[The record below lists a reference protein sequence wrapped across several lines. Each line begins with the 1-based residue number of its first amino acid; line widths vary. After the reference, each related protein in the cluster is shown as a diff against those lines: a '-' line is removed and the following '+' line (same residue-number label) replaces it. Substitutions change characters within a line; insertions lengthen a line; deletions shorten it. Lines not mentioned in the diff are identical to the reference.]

1 MNIDLF
7 KYIMK
12 MIVVPML
19 LLSLVLIIHGSD
31 DNISITNVIGF
42 ILLIISGSYIIVD
55 AKNKDEQILK
65 HSRCSKCSAT
75 STVCE
80 DSTSLFIN
88 LINIIM
94 GKTFKDFDSEGRFK
108 GVYLSKYLTDEEKTK
123 VKRFAKLDK

>member
-19 LLSLVLIIHGSD
+19 ILSLVLIIHGND

-55 AKNKDEQILK
+55 AKNKDE
-65 HSRCSKCSAT
+65 
-75 STVCE
+75 
-80 DSTSLFIN
+80 
-88 LINIIM
+88 
-94 GKTFKDFDSEGRFK
+94 
-108 GVYLSKYLTDEEKTK
+108 
-123 VKRFAKLDK
+123 